1 MPKSKLFFK
10 GSSGCIFR
18 PQIPCDKSKN
28 KKTRKKVTKL
38 FIRKNKEYKIG
49 QLVRKIPNHKEW
61 TILWERVCKSP
72 NYRELIKTTEI
83 NECLESLNTK
93 PNSLPDNY
101 RFTLYQG
108 LYGGLTLEMH
118 SKKYMKQKDFN
129 SKSAFI
135 KIFTKYFKLLH
146 NIFLGLTMLE
156 KYNIC
161 HEDIN
166 IRNILIKGC
175 KSYII
180 DYDIAIILDKE
191 LKNKLFLSNRMTEE
205 YNNYSRIYEIYP
217 YEYIYYNLNKE
228 LILKEQTNIAL
239 FQNRLNY
246 YELYDPIHHK
256 LFNTDTDNL
265 RFELLEDKLNNN
277 DKTDLYELM
286 RKLDVYSVGMSI
298 LILFIEICE
307 EYNISIDSLIQ
318 LFKTNELKHH
328 MDLIRDMVEF
338 DHRKRITAGEAYER
352 YLNLI

>member
-1 MPKSKLFFK
+1 MPKSKLYLP

-72 NYRELIKTTEI
+72 KYHELIKDTEI
-83 NECLESLNTK
+83 NKCLLTQNIN

-108 LYGGLTLEMH
+108 LYGGLTLEIY
-118 SKKYMKQKDFN
+118 SKKFLKPKDFN

-146 NIFLGLTMLE
+146 NIFLGLTMLD

-166 IRNILIKGC
+166 IRNILIKGG
-175 KSYII
+175 KSFII
-180 DYDIAIILDKE
+180 DYDIAIMLDKE
-191 LKNKLFLSNRMTEE
+191 LKNNIFLTNRMTEE
-205 YNNYSRIYEIYP
+205 YNNYRIYEIYP
-217 YEYIYYNLNKE
+217 YEYIYYNLNKD
-228 LILKEQTNIAL
+228 LILEEQKNIAL

-246 YELYDPIHHK
+246 YEIYEPIHHK

-265 RFELLEDKLNNN
+265 RFELLEDKLTNNN
-277 DKTDLYELM
+277 KTDLYELM
-286 RKLDVYSVGMSI
+286 RKLDIYSVGMSI
-298 LILFIEICE
+298 LILFIERCE
-307 EYNISIDSLIQ
+307 DFNIPIDSLIQ
-318 LFKTNELKHH
+318 LFKAHELKHH

-338 DHRKRITAGEAYER
+338 DHRKRITADEAYER